1 MYINSLGMGGVSAHT
16 QRNSG
21 VGTSNINPYNYD
33 TVMQKAMEKRNAA
46 IGAASASDGDMII
59 TQPSYYSKS
68 NKQQPVSEQEKNAMT
83 MSEYRQWFRSEVAGI
98 QADACTYSPYLSDTL
113 VIKEEAFEK
122 MKSDPEWE
130 KEVLSKI
137 KEHCSGKSIAG
148 TKAIGYQIIGAS
160 QDACHEEGIPVR
172 TNAST
177 VSSLYPSLNTTSLYA
192 ANPLLTQ
199 SGYWNTMLTGQ
210 AGLSNYLTQ
219 GLLYGQSGLGTLA
232 QAAYSNVL
240 NGGLSSS
247 LLGNFL
253 I

>member
-16 QRNSG
+16 QRNRD
-21 VGTSNINPYNYD
+21 VGTSNINQYNYD
-33 TVMQKAMEKRNAA
+33 TAMQKAMQKRNAA

-59 TQPSYYSKS
+59 TQPSYYQKNS
-68 NKQQPVSEQEKNAMT
+68 KQQYSSEREKNAMT

-98 QADACTYSPYLSDTL
+98 QSDAYTYSPYLSDTL
-113 VIKEEAFEK
+113 VIKEETFEK
-122 MKSDPEWE
+122 MRSDPEWE

-137 KEHCSGKSIAG
+137 KEHCCGKNMAG

-177 VSSLYPSLNTTSLYA
+177 VSSLYT

-210 AGLSNYLTQ
+210 TGLSNYLTQ

-240 NGGLSSS
+240 NGGSSGS